1 MAGVHE
7 QDRLGGGRLRGAR
20 PANGFNVQTSIPT
33 FAVDQRLHTA
43 RSHCAGLTGWTV
55 DVVDVDVVLQIVVGI
70 VVSEVVDVVVS
81 EVAGI
86 VVSTVETA
94 DVSTVVP
101 VVYNLLCKFI
111 RA

>member
-1 MAGVHE
+1 
-7 QDRLGGGRLRGAR
+7 
-20 PANGFNVQTSIPT
+20 
-33 FAVDQRLHTA
+33 VDQRLHTA